1 MGKFGEAL
9 EVMIVTVVASI
20 LLVFLSIVYFGVT
33 LWVVRVASNYFFGS
47 GLEAN
52 WAVLSAAIM
61 SVGAILAGAVEK
73 KPSRK

>member
-9 EVMIVTVVASI
+9 EVMIVTVVASV
-20 LLVFLSIVYFGVT
+20 LLVGLSIVYFGVT
-33 LWVVRVASNYFFGS
+33 LWVVKTASSYFFGS

-52 WAVLSAAIM
+52 WAVISAAIM
-61 SVGAILAGAVEK
+61 SVGAVLAGAIEK